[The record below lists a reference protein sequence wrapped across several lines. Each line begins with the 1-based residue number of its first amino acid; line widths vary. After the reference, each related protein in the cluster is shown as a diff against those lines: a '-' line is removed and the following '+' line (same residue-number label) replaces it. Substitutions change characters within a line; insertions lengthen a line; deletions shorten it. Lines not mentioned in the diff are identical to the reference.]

1 MAEDEMA
8 KDSKSNFSIVEKRLQ
23 ILWGSRL
30 NEGIDIKKAV
40 RIQEELRK
48 KSGNW
53 NGSAEVAKLRRL
65 Y

>member
-1 MAEDEMA
+1 MA
-8 KDSKSNFSIVEKRLQ
+8 KDSKLNASIVEKRLQ

-30 NEGIDIKKAV
+30 NENLNIKKAL

-53 NGSAEVAKLRRL
+53 NGSTEVAKWRRL
-65 Y
+65 H

>member
-1 MAEDEMA
+1 MA
-8 KDSKSNFSIVEKRLQ
+8 KDSKLNVSIVEKRLQ

-30 NEGIDIKKAV
+30 NENLNIKKAL

-53 NGSAEVAKLRRL
+53 NGSAEVAKWRRL
-65 Y
+65 H

>member
-1 MAEDEMA
+1 MEKSEMA
-8 KDSKSNFSIVEKRLQ
+8 KDSKLNVSIVEKRLQ

-30 NEGIDIKKAV
+30 NENLNIKKAL

-53 NGSAEVAKLRRL
+53 NGSAEIAKWRRL
-65 Y
+65 H

>member
-1 MAEDEMA
+1 MVKSEMA
-8 KDSKSNFSIVEKRLQ
+8 KDSKLNDSIVEKRLQ

-30 NEGIDIKKAV
+30 NENLNIKKAL

-53 NGSAEVAKLRRL
+53 SGSNEVAKWRRL
-65 Y
+65 H

>member
-1 MAEDEMA
+1 MEKSEMA
-8 KDSKSNFSIVEKRLQ
+8 KDSKLNVSIVEKRFQ

-30 NEGIDIKKAV
+30 NENLNIKKAL

-53 NGSAEVAKLRRL
+53 NGSAEVAKWRRL
-65 Y
+65 H

>member
-1 MAEDEMA
+1 MA
-8 KDSKSNFSIVEKRLQ
+8 KDSKLNASIVEKRLQ

-30 NEGIDIKKAV
+30 NENLNIKKAL

-53 NGSAEVAKLRRL
+53 NGSAEVAKWRRL
-65 Y
+65 H

>member
-1 MAEDEMA
+1 MEKSEMA
-8 KDSKSNFSIVEKRLQ
+8 KDSKLNVSIVEKRLQ

-30 NEGIDIKKAV
+30 NENLNIKKAL

-53 NGSAEVAKLRRL
+53 NGSAEVAKWRRL
-65 Y
+65 H